1 VFDLALCGTRC
12 LDENVTVFD
21 FRGIMTFACQFCLRD
36 CNFQRSRGRSFFL
49 SLLRSCG
56 NSRERVYGDL
66 ISEFS
71 LGIIQNE
78 AMFCIAATYLRT
90 NLTTRHVR
98 VSRFSCLDI
107 RAWII

>member
-1 VFDLALCGTRC
+1 
-12 LDENVTVFD
+12 
-21 FRGIMTFACQFCLRD
+21 
-36 CNFQRSRGRSFFL
+36 
-49 SLLRSCG
+49 
-56 NSRERVYGDL
+56 VYGDL

-90 NLTTRHVR
+90 ILTTRHVR
-98 VSRFSCLDI
+98 ISRVSCLDI